1 MDDEISISTKI
12 TQSRITN
19 NINNRNEISLE
30 NIPTIQNPNNEENE
44 ENQELIKEYQFKKL
58 LDTLKLPTTDD
69 EIKKKL
75 RELGEPIILFGEK
88 IYERQ
93 DRLKKH
99 VLDYIKRHNGITDIL
114 KEIFQGK
121 KKKSTIEINEEFYT
135 EGTEELLQMRKNI
148 TKFSLINSIFR
159 LNYIKKNNT
168 NEYESLLKNYIN
180 NKSNYQLSQTQNGDT
195 RFCTR
200 GSISFD
206 DKYYGV
212 AGCSSN
218 CTIFSTE
225 KLNIISEL
233 IGHKERVNSLLF
245 NPYQNI
251 NDEFYNILTSSND
264 KTIRLWNVNFE
275 NENDENNNFSN
286 NINFNNQNK
295 KKPIIFKGHED
306 RVNYSEFHPIKYI
319 FGSCSHD
326 KTIRLWDINYQKEI
340 LLQEGHSYYINSISF
355 QNDGSLLGS
364 GDYGGIGI
372 IWDLRLGKKIINLL
386 GHAKQIIKIKF
397 HPNNYQVLTTSEDNT
412 IMIWD
417 LRKEKCV
424 LVIPAHNNSICDLT
438 FDKGNFGV
446 FNSKIAFSCS
456 FDSNIKIWNMENWSL
471 INTLSF
477 DGEKVFSVDVT
488 KNLDKI
494 ICSSLGREIKM
505 WELKKEK

>member
-1 MDDEISISTKI
+1 MEVDDVSISTKI
-12 TQSRITN
+12 TQSRITNN

-30 NIPTIQNPNNEENE
+30 NIPVIQGTNNQEDNE
-44 ENQELIKEYQFKKL
+44 ENQELIKEYKYKKL
-58 LDTLKLPTTDD
+58 IDSLKLPTKDD
-69 EIKKKL
+69 EIKIKL

-99 VLDYIKRHNGITDIL
+99 ILDYIKRHNGITDFL
-114 KEIFQGK
+114 KETFGGK
-121 KKKSTIEINEEFYT
+121 KKENIIEINEEFYT
-135 EGTEELLQMRKNI
+135 EGTEELLELRK
-148 TKFSLINSIFR
+148 KLSIFSIIRSSYR
-159 LNYIKKNNT
+159 LNYINNNNIIEDENDLKTYIKNNT
-168 NEYESLLKNYIN
+168 
-180 NKSNYQLSQTQNGDT
+180 NYQLSQTQNGDT

-218 CTIFSTE
+218 CTIFSTDN
-225 KLNIISEL
+225 LNIISEL

-251 NDEFYNILTSSND
+251 NDNNYNILTSSND
-264 KTIRLWNVNFE
+264 KTIRLWNINFE
-275 NENDENNNFSN
+275 NED
-286 NINFNNQNK
+286 NINYNK
-295 KKPIIFKGHED
+295 SIIFKGHED
-306 RVNYSEFHPIKYI
+306 RVNYSEFHPLNNI

-326 KTIRLWDINYQKEI
+326 KTIRLWDINYEKEI

-355 QNDGSLLGS
+355 QNDGSLIGS
-364 GDYGGIGI
+364 GDYGGIGL
-372 IWDLRLGKKIINLL
+372 IWDLRIGKKILNLL

-424 LVIPAHNNSICDLT
+424 LVIPAHNNSICDIT
-438 FDKGNFGV
+438 FDKGNFSK

-456 FDSNIKIWNMENWSL
+456 FDSSIKIWNMENWSL
-471 INTLSF
+471 INSLYF
-477 DGEKVFSVDVT
+477 EGEKVFSIDVT
-488 KNLDKI
+488 KNLNKI
-494 ICSSLGREIKM
+494 ICSSLGREIKL
-505 WELKKEK
+505 WKLQ